1 MFPPSIRNQSRM
13 SLLTIL
19 LFNFT
24 LEGLASAIRQEKE
37 TIGIYIGKEE
47 IKLYLQLTFLGR
59 KSQRFYPKKWLIIS
73 EFSKVAGYRNTPKT
87 ITLLCTTK
95 ERVENKNLK
104 SMTLTIIQKQKP
116 RYPNK
121 NFQNLDIE
129 NYKMLIK

>member
-87 ITLLCTTK
+87 ITLLCTIK
-95 ERVENKNLK
+95 EHVENKNLK

-121 NFQNLDIE
+121 NFQNLNIE